1 MQYDDG
7 LGAKSYGER
16 LKVLYILS
24 VKKRR
29 LKGALTIVFQ
39 YYHKEGG
46 VDLISVV
53 SAVGQETVGG
63 IL

>member
-1 MQYDDG
+1 MMLG
-7 LGAKSYGER
+7 LEAKSYGEL
-16 LKVLYILS
+16 LKVLYIVSL
-24 VKKRR
+24 KKRR
-29 LKGALTIVFQ
+29 LKGAMTIAFQ
-39 YYHKEGG
+39 YYHKEEG